1 MKATVV
7 FNTDQHISTA
17 QKLNN
22 QTAVLN
28 FVASPDGALILP
40 INRT

>member
-7 FNTDQHISTA
+7 FNTDQRISTA

-28 FVASPDGALILP
+28 VIASPDGALILP